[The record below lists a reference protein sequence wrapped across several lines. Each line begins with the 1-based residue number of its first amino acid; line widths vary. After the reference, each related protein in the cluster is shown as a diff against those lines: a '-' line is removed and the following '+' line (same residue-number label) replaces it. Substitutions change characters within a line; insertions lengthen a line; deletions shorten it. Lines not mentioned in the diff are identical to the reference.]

1 MFKLTVLDNDKW
13 IAEGIA
19 YYFAE
24 KHILTCIPETIKST
38 DIIKVVGG
46 SDVVISELAAYGRD
60 VQYFLEMLIDIREKL
75 PATRL
80 ILLTDI
86 EAPAIIGYVNKL
98 MPDVTILS
106 KRSQIHVLA
115 NIVFSR
121 DGKVD
126 LTAEKVPISQHA
138 NFLTSREFSLLR
150 PLASGHSLVKIAN
163 VLNISGK
170 TVSHHRR
177 KIIKKLNCRNM
188 MELTHVLVDM
198 GFSIQNTSTPTQQL

>member
-13 IAEGIA
+13 VAEGVA

-24 KHILTCIPETIKST
+24 KHIITCIPESVKSH
-38 DIIKVVGG
+38 DIIRIV
-46 SDVVISELAAYGRD
+46 SDSDIVISELSAYGRD
-60 VQYFLEMLIDIREKL
+60 VQYFSEVLMDINEKL
-75 PATRL
+75 PHTRL

-86 EAPAIIGYVNKL
+86 KKPAILGYIHKL

-106 KRSQIHVLA
+106 KRSEIQTLA
-115 NIVFSR
+115 DAVFSHEVGMEVTTGR
-121 DGKVD
+121 NLID
-126 LTAEKVPISQHA
+126 QHA
-138 NFLTSREFSLLR
+138 NALTSREFSLLR
-150 PLASGHSLVKIAN
+150 SLASGHSLVKIAN
-163 VLNISGK
+163 ELNISGK

-198 GFSIQNTSTPTQQL
+198 GFSIQNSSTPTQQL